1 MSKPKMRN
9 RDYGYQPNMAE
20 GVVDME
26 SQVTTSGMGM
36 AGKVE
41 KHSEFMQ
48 PNNQSYDEM
57 EYLYPGSDYPWDNN
71 PAMNPIGPG
80 RNWPGNPT
88 DCKSLWNKLF
98 PSHPTGTGAFIP
110 NAQDNAAL
118 KQYVKAGCPVD
129 YIPNFCCP
137 GVKINGPKEVDGES
151 VYDSYSIDGAKGN
164 CDYTWSASA
173 GRIPGGTFYAP
184 KGPTTVK
191 ISVSPFM
198 GDDSSKTC
206 AEMTVKIRSAGCSGE
221 TISVPST
228 QMQVGT
234 SQTLTIVGS
243 VPGKSYTWN
252 IASGGGSMSG
262 ATYTAPASNANCADN
277 PTIQLMVGT
286 SVCASVTIAVNAV
299 VSENAGTWTGVN
311 GAQPAESGYC
321 GNYLEVKWMSCAGVI
336 TSKDPADLFG
346 TCTYNGPQPACGCN
360 VFIGSTCYPCTTANQ
375 TAACL
380 NEHPGQL
387 SCNLGAVD
395 SRTDA
400 QKLAGCCPAQ
410 LL

>member
-1 MSKPKMRN
+1 
-9 RDYGYQPNMAE
+9 MAE

-48 PNNQSYDEM
+48 PNNQPYDEM

-252 IASGGGSMSG
+252 IASGGGSMAG
-262 ATYTAPASNANCADN
+262 NVYTAPASNANCVNN
-277 PTIQLMVGT
+277 PTIQLKVGT
-286 SVCASVTIAVNAV
+286 SVCASVTIAVTNPAT
-299 VSENAGTWTGVN
+299 AGIAAHQDNTRCSQTVACSPPVAGKCMACAWN
-311 GAQPAESGYC
+311 
-321 GNYLEVKWMSCAGVI
+321 NDISCAGVATETLDNCMGSNCEYDCTSPWI
-336 TSKDPADLFG
+336 TGYCALNPTGAMQDKRTPAMKAD
-346 TCTYNGPQPACGCN
+346 
-360 VFIGSTCYPCTTANQ
+360 
-375 TAACL
+375 
-380 NEHPGQL
+380 
-387 SCNLGAVD
+387 
-395 SRTDA
+395 
-400 QKLAGCCPAQ
+400 GCCPAQ